1 VRKKRRDSTACPLDA
16 RADEDPSLPSGHAT
30 ATDAVPVSYLPTAYL
45 PPGSHEGGQGD
56 GMTSTS
62 PRPML
67 SSLSTLPSI
76 VRPGSLCTPTG
87 FDHGC
92 ARIERPLDD
101 WDEKQDWI
109 VFHSGRDIAS
119 IPAGKPRAELQF
131 GAGNNINDNNKQE
144 SPTNGIPST
153 TCFNTA
159 RAHAVPT
166 GQPACSVLTPQLTT
180 PACAVHSSL
189 NWKAAAA
196 AAIAAWV
203 GSPACNPPSLLSLP
217 SSAPRPLRLDSTM
230 FAAATPNKL
239 TESPTLSCI
248 ANQEQNRAKEAI
260 PATTVTSEVVTRSPP
275 DLQP

>member
-1 VRKKRRDSTACPLDA
+1 M
-16 RADEDPSLPSGHAT
+16 PSGHAT

-119 IPAGKPRAELQF
+119 IPRRGSHGQSCSSEQATTSTTTTNRKAQQM
-131 GAGNNINDNNKQE
+131 A
-144 SPTNGIPST
+144 SPPPL

-189 NWKAAAA
+189 N
-196 AAIAAWV
+196 
-203 GSPACNPPSLLSLP
+203 STRPPPPPPS
-217 SSAPRPLRLDSTM
+217 
-230 FAAATPNKL
+230 
-239 TESPTLSCI
+239 
-248 ANQEQNRAKEAI
+248 
-260 PATTVTSEVVTRSPP
+260 PP
-275 DLQP
+275 G